1 MEEMER
7 MRSDISQLTKRVDDF
22 SLRLAIVET
31 ERDGFNDKI
40 DALKELIEL
49 KLSTIKSSVDGWN
62 KIGFWL
68 LTTFGGAIVVGFA
81 AFMLSGGFKVVPH

>member
-22 SLRLAIVET
+22 SLRLATVEVT
-31 ERDGFNDKI
+31 TKGFDDKL
-40 DALKELIEL
+40 DTLKELIEV
-49 KLSTIKSSVDGWN
+49 KLTTMKSSIDGWN

-68 LTTFGGAIVVGFA
+68 LTVAGGGIIIAIINFLVRGGFA
-81 AFMLSGGFKVVPH
+81 PT